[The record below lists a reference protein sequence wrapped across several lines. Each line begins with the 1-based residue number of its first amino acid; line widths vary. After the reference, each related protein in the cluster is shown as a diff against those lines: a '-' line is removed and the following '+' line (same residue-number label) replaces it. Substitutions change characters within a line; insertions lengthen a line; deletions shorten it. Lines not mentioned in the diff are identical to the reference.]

1 MNELR
6 CPEVRPLLESL
17 IDLELDA
24 AQAQAVRD
32 HLGSCVDCRAQQEEA
47 ASIPSRLRALR
58 APEPPAELVA
68 SVMGAIGAVRAQE
81 AVRNRLIWKPV
92 VAEVMLSAII
102 GWYISGF
109 AGLGRITSATFGEL
123 AQLFGWSSGAAA
135 LPAAPS
141 ADLLLVL
148 ACLSLIGVT
157 AYHLML
163 IARGSV
169 GRESD
174 RRTA

>member
-1 MNELR
+1 MSSLG
-6 CPEVRPLLESL
+6 CTDVRPLLEGFV
-17 IDLELDA
+17 DLELDA
-24 AQAQAVRD
+24 DRSGAVRE
-32 HLGSCVDCRAQQEEA
+32 HLAGCTDCRKQQEEPL
-47 ASIPSRLRALR
+47 SIPSRLRALR
-58 APEPPAELVA
+58 DPEPPAELLA
-68 SVMGAIGAVRAQE
+68 SVLSAVSAIEVREE
-81 AVRNRLIWKPV
+81 ARGRLIWKPV
-92 VAEVMLSAII
+92 VAEVILSAII

-109 AGLGRITSATFGEL
+109 AGLGSITNATFGEL

-163 IARGSV
+163 IARSSGR
-169 GRESD
+169 RESG
-174 RRTA
+174 RRVA